1 VTRRFALLVNPS
13 SAGGRAVRG
22 LPDVIDEFDRL
33 GAPHRTIE
41 TRSLEHA
48 AEEAVRAAE
57 AGETIAALGGDGLI
71 RPIAGAL
78 CGADAALAIL
88 PAGRGNDLARVLGI
102 PTAPAAAARVAV
114 EGEEW
119 AIDVGD
125 VDGTPFVGIA
135 SLGFD
140 SVCNRIA
147 NDTRIVKGGLVYLY
161 SALRALAGWKPATFY
176 VTVDGE
182 RHEVTGYSVAVANS
196 KAYGGGMY
204 LLPDAVL
211 DDGKLDVLM
220 ISEHGKLQF
229 LRGLAKVF
237 KGKHLGSRHARLAR
251 GEVVEVR
258 TDRQFVVY
266 ADGDP
271 VGATPA
277 TISLRNRCLRVI
289 RPRAGA

>member
-1 VTRRFALLVNPS
+1 MTRRFALLVNPT
-13 SAGGRAVRG
+13 SAGGRAARA
-22 LPDVIDEFDRL
+22 LPAVIAELDRH
-33 GAPHRTIE
+33 GAPHRTVE

-48 AEEAVRAAE
+48 ADEAARAAKD
-57 AGETIAALGGDGLI
+57 GEVVAALGGDGLI

-78 CGADAALAIL
+78 AGTDAPLAIL

-102 PTAPAAAARVAV
+102 PRDPTAAARVAA
-114 EGEEW
+114 EGDEW
-119 AIDVGD
+119 RMDVGD

-147 NDTRIVKGGLVYLY
+147 NDTRIVKGQLVYIY
-161 SALRALAGWKPATFY
+161 SALRAIAGWRPASFH

-204 LLPDAVL
+204 LLPDAEL
-211 DDGKLDVLM
+211 DDGQLDVLM
-220 ISEHGKLQF
+220 VSDHGKLTF

-237 KGKHLGSRHARLAR
+237 KGAHLDSPHARLAR
-251 GEVVEVR
+251 GSVVEVR
-258 TDRQFVVY
+258 ADRQFVVY

-277 TISLRNRCLRVI
+277 RITVTRRALRVI
-289 RPRAGA
+289 VPAKRG

>member
-1 VTRRFALLVNPS
+1 MTRRFALLVNPTS
-13 SAGGRAVRG
+13 GGGRAERA
-22 LPDVIDEFDRL
+22 LPAVLAELDRH
-33 GAPHRTIE
+33 GAPHRTVE

-48 AEEAVRAAE
+48 ADEAARAAGN
-57 AGETIAALGGDGLI
+57 GETVAALGGDGLI

-78 CGADAALAIL
+78 AGTEAALAIL
-88 PAGRGNDLARVLGI
+88 PGGRGNDLARVLGI
-102 PTAPAAAARVAV
+102 PADPTAAARIAA

-119 AIDVGD
+119 EMDVGD

-147 NDTRIVKGGLVYLY
+147 NDTKIVKGGLVYVY
-161 SALRALAGWKPATFY
+161 AALRAIAGWKPASFQ

-182 RHEVTGYSVAVANS
+182 RHAVTGYSVAVANS

-211 DDGKLDVLM
+211 DDGQLDVLM
-220 ISEHGKLQF
+220 ISDHGKLAF
-229 LRGLAKVF
+229 LQGLVKVF
-237 KGKHLGSRHARLAR
+237 RGTHLPSRHARLAR
-251 GEVVEVR
+251 GSVVEVR
-258 TDRQFVVY
+258 ADRQFVVY

-277 TISLRNRCLRVI
+277 TITVRRRVLRVI
-289 RPRAGA
+289 VPRRG